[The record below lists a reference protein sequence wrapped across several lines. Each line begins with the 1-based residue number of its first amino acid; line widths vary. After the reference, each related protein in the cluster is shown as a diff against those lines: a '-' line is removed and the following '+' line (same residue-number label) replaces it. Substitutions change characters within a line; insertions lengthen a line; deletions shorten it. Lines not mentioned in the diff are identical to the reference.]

1 MNAQREKVAILHY
14 WVECNGSTAYS
25 AKLDEMFRSALSR
38 VAQHPKLGRSTSDPD
53 VRMKV
58 VGEFEIFYSLTQDTV
73 HVLSVWRGTRDPV
86 GRPY

>member
-1 MNAQREKVAILHY
+1 MPDAGYR
-14 WVECNGSTAYS
+14 
-25 AKLDEMFRSALSR
+25 RALPR
-38 VAQHPKLGRSTSDPD
+38 NEAARTVVIYATLPVG
-53 VRMKV
+53 KV